1 MNKRFWFRIHSFT
14 GVITGLLLFVI
25 CWSGTFATVAHEIDW
40 LVTPESQ
47 VEVGVSRASWSELFQ
62 SVQRAYP
69 DAVFWQLSAPLY
81 PRSAVPF
88 VVNLPH
94 QDLVRIYVDPHT
106 TKILNETSYLNVHR
120 FFRNLHMQFF
130 ILEVGLYLV
139 SLFGVTMLV
148 SLVAALVFYKRWWRR
163 FFKLPRGRG
172 RAFWSETHKL
182 AGLWSVWF
190 LLVIGVTGVWYLFE
204 AGRLDFGD
212 GKVSFAG
219 SGDFAVHRIPAATSD
234 PALPLLSL
242 DALVQR
248 AAELRPDLTI
258 RHIFLGEDT
267 AIFQG
272 QAGYLLVR
280 DRANQLHLDRRTGA
294 LVYDQT
300 PHDYSLYWRWSDT
313 ADPLHFGDFGGLW
326 SKGIWF
332 VFGLLLSGLI
342 LTGTWLHA
350 HRLAREAGNASR
362 HRWPGTAAALAVSLL
377 VLAASVPFG
386 LIEAQ
391 GYGPLVGDSRQLP
404 ELAPGVAAVIAG
416 WIALT
421 LAILAA
427 WVLLLWRPQVL
438 QTAQGRGARSSSTHA
453 SSKGMAAGAQ
463 PPRRRA

>member
-1 MNKRFWFRIHSFT
+1 MTRVWFRVHSFT

-25 CWSGTFATVAHEIDW
+25 CWSGTFAVLSNEFDW
-40 LVTPESQ
+40 LVTPEAR
-47 VEVGVSRASWSELFQ
+47 VESGGRVQSWGVLTEA
-62 SVQRAYP
+62 VQAAYP
-69 DAVFWQLSAPLY
+69 DATIRGLSAPLY
-81 PRSAVPF
+81 PASAAQVRI
-88 VVNLPH
+88 NLPA
-94 QDLVRIYVDPHT
+94 QRLVWVYVDPST
-106 TKILNETSYLNVHR
+106 AEVRGARSYFNLQR
-120 FFRNLHMQFF
+120 FFRSFHMNLF
-130 ILEVGLYLV
+130 LPEVGLYLV

-204 AGRLDFGD
+204 IARVDFGD
-212 GKVSFAG
+212 GKVRFAG
-219 SGDFAVHRIPAATSD
+219 SGDFAVHSIPAATSD
-234 PALPLLSL
+234 PALPLLPL
-242 DALVQR
+242 DALVER
-248 AAELRPDLTI
+248 AAELRPDLAI
-258 RHIFLGEDT
+258 RHIFLTEDT

-294 LVYDQT
+294 LLFEQT
-300 PHDYSLYWRWSDT
+300 PNDYSLYWRWSDT

-332 VFGLLLSGLI
+332 IFGLLLSGLI

-350 HRLAREAGNASR
+350 HRLAREAGNRAR

-386 LIEAQ
+386 LIEAR
-391 GYGPLVGDSRQLP
+391 GYGPLVGDGRQFP

-427 WVLLLWRPQVL
+427 WAFLLWRPDVL
-438 QTAQGRGARSSSTHA
+438 QTAKARGAQSSPKDIT
-453 SSKGMAAGAQ
+453 AGAQ
-463 PPRRRA
+463 PPRGRI

>member
-1 MNKRFWFRIHSFT
+1 MSNRVWFRVHSFT

-25 CWSGTFATVAHEIDW
+25 CWSGTFAVMSNEFDW
-40 LVTPESQ
+40 LVTPEAR
-47 VEVGVSRASWSELFQ
+47 VESGGPVQSWGTIADA
-62 SVQRAYP
+62 VQAAYP
-69 DAVFWQLSAPLY
+69 SAVVGWLSAPLH
-81 PRSAVPF
+81 PASAAQVGVDLPQQSAVW
-88 VVNLPH
+88 V
-94 QDLVRIYVDPHT
+94 YVDPAT
-106 TKILNETSYLNVHR
+106 AEIQGARSYLNLQR
-120 FFRNLHMQFF
+120 FFRSFHYNLF
-130 ILEVGLYLV
+130 LPEVGLYLV

-204 AGRLDFGD
+204 AGRADFGD
-212 GKVSFAG
+212 GKASFAG
-219 SGDFAVHRIPAATSD
+219 SGDFAVHGIPAATSD
-234 PALPLLSL
+234 PALPLLPL
-242 DALVQR
+242 DALVER
-248 AAELRPDLTI
+248 AGELRPDLAL

-350 HRLAREAGNASR
+350 HRLAREAGNRAR

-377 VLAASVPFG
+377 VLAATVPFG
-386 LIEAQ
+386 LIEAE

-427 WVLLLWRPQVL
+427 WVFLLWRPEVL
-438 QTAQGRGARSSSTHA
+438 QTAQRRGARA
-453 SSKGMAAGAQ
+453 SSKDMMAGAQ
-463 PPRRRA
+463 PPRGRA

>member
-1 MNKRFWFRIHSFT
+1 MSTRLWFRVHSFT

-25 CWSGTFATVAHEIDW
+25 CWSGTFAVLSNELDW
-40 LVTPESQ
+40 LVTPEAR
-47 VEVGVSRASWSELFQ
+47 VESGGPPASWGTIAEA
-62 SVQRAYP
+62 VQAAYP
-69 DAVFWQLSAPLY
+69 SAAVGGLSAPLY
-81 PRSAVPF
+81 PASAA
-88 VVNLPH
+88 
-94 QDLVRIYVDPHT
+94 QVRIDLPAQRAVWVYVDASTAQVLGTRSHFN
-106 TKILNETSYLNVHR
+106 LQH
-120 FFRNLHMQFF
+120 FFRSFHRDLFL
-130 ILEVGLYLV
+130 LEVGLYLV
-139 SLFGVTMLV
+139 SLLGVTMLV

-163 FFKLPRGRG
+163 FFRLPRG

-219 SGDFAVHRIPAATSD
+219 SGDFAVHSIPAATSD
-234 PALPLLSL
+234 PALPLLPL
-242 DALVQR
+242 DALVAR
-248 AAELRPDLTI
+248 ATELRPDLAL
-258 RHIFLGEDT
+258 RHIFLTEDT

-294 LVYDQT
+294 LLYDQT

-350 HRLAREAGNASR
+350 HRLACEAGNRAR

-386 LIEAQ
+386 LADAQ
-391 GYGPLVGDSRQLP
+391 GYGPLVGDSRQFP

-427 WVLLLWRPQVL
+427 WVFLLWKPEVL
-438 QTAQGRGARSSSTHA
+438 QTAQGREI
-453 SSKGMAAGAQ
+453 
-463 PPRRRA
+463 RRRRQADLV